1 MNTIKSVAVPAPAP
15 KRRKSARTQE
25 EYVPIAVK
33 DPTSA
38 MKAFYH
44 LFMGHSID
52 FCEIMLDVLSEKY
65 EISRADMLEVV
76 MGDDRITKMLR
87 HPILDTLGYFT
98 EDELSKTFEKLST
111 KEPVA
116 VAEAQTQPQPQQ
128 KPIRI
133 KKPKPTQT
141 SSDMSNPPAPESIQV
156 GHLPSQGNPQ

>member
-1 MNTIKSVAVPAPAP
+1 MNTIKSVAAVPAT
-15 KRRKSARTQE
+15 KKRKSARTQE

-44 LFMGHSID
+44 LFMGHNID

-76 MGDDRITKMLR
+76 MSDERITKMLR

-98 EDELSKTFEKLST
+98 EDELAKSFEKLATNDDTDTVSVP
-111 KEPVA
+111 ELV
-116 VAEAQTQPQPQQ
+116 
-128 KPIRI
+128 KPATVLKIRR
-133 KKPKPTQT
+133 KRPQT
-141 SSDMSNPPAPESIQV
+141 SSDMSNPSPEPPQV
-156 GHLPSQGNPQ
+156 AHLPSQGNPQ